1 MEGLD
6 VACLNGASLP
16 LNWNCATPPAWVP
29 GACSPPLHPSKQEFT
44 LVNKHVSTSSSP
56 KAAVRRKR
64 SALTKANYEAL
75 AEFRCELRKF
85 FAFSEAAAAGAGVTP
100 QQHQLMLS
108 IMGAPGRDSLSIVE
122 IADRLLLRHHT
133 VVELVDRLS
142 DLGLVERNPDP
153 TDGRKIQVSL
163 TKSGN
168 ATIDKLSSI
177 HVEELKSIRPTLRKL
192 LRTFERR

>member
-1 MEGLD
+1 M
-6 VACLNGASLP
+6 
-16 LNWNCATPPAWVP
+16 
-29 GACSPPLHPSKQEFT
+29 
-44 LVNKHVSTSSSP
+44 P
-56 KAAVRRKR
+56 KPAVRRKG

-75 AEFRCELRKF
+75 AEFRWELRKF
-85 FAFSEAAAAGAGVTP
+85 LAFSEAAATNAGLTP

-108 IMGAPGRDSLSIVE
+108 IKGAHDRDSLSIVE
-122 IADRLLLRHHT
+122 ISDRLLLRHHT

-142 DLGLVERNPDP
+142 DLGMVQRNPDP
-153 TDGRKIQVSL
+153 TDGRKIQVTL

-177 HVEELKSIRPTLRKL
+177 HVEELKNIRPTLRKL

>member
-1 MEGLD
+1 LATKSVKTSPQPKS
-6 VACLNGASLP
+6 VA
-16 LNWNCATPPAWVP
+16 
-29 GACSPPLHPSKQEFT
+29 
-44 LVNKHVSTSSSP
+44 
-56 KAAVRRKR
+56 RRKK
-64 SALTKANYEAL
+64 SILSKANYEAL
-75 AEFRCELRKF
+75 AEFRWELRKF
-85 FAFSEAAAAGAGVTP
+85 LAFSEAAATGAGVTP

-108 IMGAPGRDSLSIVE
+108 VKGAHGRESLSIGE